1 MPQITIT
8 PATDRAGKL
17 ADADL
22 VFTHDDGAILAG
34 LRLTGFSI
42 WRSRYDGAPRVLP
55 PSRQYWKDGEKRTYG
70 LLRDAAGTLQ
80 QDHPLIAVILREYD
94 RATRPAPRPA
104 PVTEAAARASW
115 DAAIAASRPQAQP
128 PAIAPASAPPARLD
142 EQPER
147 YDTPDAAAAAARAGK
162 MINISDLI
170 PKISAALGPVSLYE
184 QARQNDE
191 RRRLDNLIDADPT
204 NASET
209 REHHAPTQPDE
220 LQDAPPALQADPQ
233 PLPVPATVLP
243 FARRYAA
250 PQRQQTTP
258 TTRPTTTPG
267 GTLIRF

>member
-8 PATDRAGKL
+8 PATERAGKL

-22 VFTHDDGAILAG
+22 VFTPDDGAILAG

-128 PAIAPASAPPARLD
+128 PAIAPALDPAPASWPDDDIPTDAAPAAWEPAMPYNPPPADPAPL
-142 EQPER
+142 
-147 YDTPDAAAAAARAGK
+147 
-162 MINISDLI
+162 
-170 PKISAALGPVSLYE
+170 PV
-184 QARQNDE
+184 D
-191 RRRLDNLIDADPT
+191 
-204 NASET
+204 
-209 REHHAPTQPDE
+209 
-220 LQDAPPALQADPQ
+220 PPALRPT
-233 PLPVPATVLP
+233 PPTVLP
-243 FARRYAA
+243 FARRYSA
-250 PQRQQTTP
+250 PRPTTRP
-258 TTRPTTTPG
+258 TTTTTTRPTTTPG